1 VGSDLLQLIL
11 LINVFVL
18 GIVVALAIRHFLDHG
33 RNRNQQSNGTLSQSM
48 KQELAEAAQK
58 EFKVALESSGLA
70 LKNDMNTTAKELNRL
85 LERFGSDILNEEM
98 RLFRDNL
105 ETIRKKTENETGN
118 THGQIAAHQAELEL
132 DLAKR
137 RGELQTQIESHQATL
152 ERTLQELQT
161 TIETSLQQRQ
171 ALFAQKM
178 AEREAALDTALD
190 SQIAKER
197 EVLLQQIDTKLG
209 DAVASFLLNSL
220 GTNVDL
226 GAQTPYLL
234 QLLESH
240 KDEFKQE
247 VGDANKPSTTT

>member
-1 VGSDLLQLIL
+1 MGSDVLQLIL

-33 RNRNQQSNGTLSQSM
+33 NKQSSGSGTLSQSM

-58 EFKVALESSGLA
+58 EFKLALESSGLA

-85 LERFGSDILNEEM
+85 LERFGTEILNEEM
-98 RLFRDNL
+98 RLFRENL
-105 ETIRKKTENETGN
+105 ETIRKKTALETGN
-118 THGQIAAHQAELEL
+118 THGQIASHQAELEL

-137 RGELQTQIESHQATL
+137 RGELQAQMESHQAKL

-171 ALFAQKM
+171 ALFAQKLG
-178 AEREAALDTALD
+178 EREAALDTALD
-190 SQIAKER
+190 AQIAKER
-197 EVLLQQIDTKLG
+197 EVLLRQIDTKLG
-209 DAVASFLLNSL
+209 DAVASFLLNTL

-240 KDEFKQE
+240 KDEFKRE
-247 VGDANKPSTTT
+247 VGDVSKPTTSA